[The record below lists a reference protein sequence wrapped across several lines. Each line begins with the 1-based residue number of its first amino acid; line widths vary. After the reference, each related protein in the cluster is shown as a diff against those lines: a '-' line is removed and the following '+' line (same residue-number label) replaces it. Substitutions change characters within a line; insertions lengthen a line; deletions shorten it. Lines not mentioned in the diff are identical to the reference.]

1 MTSLIGFISNV
12 SLSNWISILAIVI
25 SSSSFLYTWNN
36 DKRINEISE
45 NNIRASIMPFISLT
59 LDKEIRDSIEGF
71 FLKIG
76 LKNIGN
82 GAVTDVKIIKI
93 DNQNN
98 CIVINGEKKYVRKD
112 LNQNVI
118 MQGGEVSF
126 EIILTMEQMKMV
138 SPYYAGNKFKQAKIN
153 FSIEYTDLLGNKY
166 RQCTNEV
173 SLKFNEEKWVF
184 LEPRFIIGKRE
195 LVDTNRGPLAKSCC
209 S

>member
-71 FLKIG
+71 FLKIV

-82 GAVTDVKIIKI
+82 GAVTDVKIINI
-93 DNQNN
+93 DNH
-98 CIVINGEKKYVRKD
+98 
-112 LNQNVI
+112 
-118 MQGGEVSF
+118 
-126 EIILTMEQMKMV
+126 
-138 SPYYAGNKFKQAKIN
+138 
-153 FSIEYTDLLGNKY
+153 
-166 RQCTNEV
+166 
-173 SLKFNEEKWVF
+173 
-184 LEPRFIIGKRE
+184 
-195 LVDTNRGPLAKSCC
+195 
-209 S
+209 